1 MGKSRDLSEFERG
14 MIVGARSAGCSI
26 SETVKRLGFSKT
38 AVSRVYREWCE
49 KRKTSS
55 HRGSCGR
62 KRLVDE
68 SGEKRMERVVEAN
81 IQATSEQIQ
90 TLYNS
95 SAPEKP
101 ISLAT
106 TRRTLKRLGYSRK
119 TQRRDSLIVA
129 GLEALAVYASCPQL
143 ETDKNLVCRVQGDP
157 DSKTQSSTG
166 VVFRD
171 QVDPAPKTL
180 SSTGVVFRD
189 QGDPDPKTHSST
201 GFVFR
206 DQGDPDPKTQS
217 STGVVFRDQGDPA
230 LKTQSSTGVVFR
242 DQGDPALKTQSSTG
256 VVFRDQDDPHSKTK
270 SSTGVVFRDQ
280 DVVCNDENDPE

>member
-68 SGEKRMERVVEAN
+68 SGERRMERVVEAN
-81 IQATSEQIQ
+81 IQATSEEIQ
-90 TLYNS
+90 ALYNS
-95 SAPEKP
+95 SAPEKT

-143 ETDKNLVCRVQGDP
+143 ETDKNLVCR
-157 DSKTQSSTG
+157 
-166 VVFRD
+166 
-171 QVDPAPKTL
+171 L
-180 SSTGVVFRD
+180 
-189 QGDPDPKTHSST
+189 QGDPDPKTQSST
-201 GFVFR
+201 GFVSRDQDDPHSKTQSSTDTFR

-217 STGVVFRDQGDPA
+217 STDVVFRDQNEQHS
-230 LKTQSSTGVVFR
+230 KTQSST
-242 DQGDPALKTQSSTG
+242 D
-256 VVFRDQDDPHSKTK
+256 VVFRDQDDTHLKTH
-270 SSTGVVFRDQ
+270 SSTDVVFRDQ
-280 DVVCNDENDPE
+280 DEQHSKTQSSTDVVNRDLDVVCNDENDPE

>member
-143 ETDKNLVCRVQGDP
+143 ETDTNLVCMVQGNPDSKTQSPTGVVFRNQGDP
-157 DSKTQSSTG
+157 DSKTKSSTGVLFSDQGDPDSKSQSTTGVVFKDQGDLAPKSHSSTG
-166 VVFRD
+166 VVF
-171 QVDPAPKTL
+171 
-180 SSTGVVFRD
+180 SD
-189 QGDPDPKTHSST
+189 QGAPA
-201 GFVFR
+201 
-206 DQGDPDPKTQS
+206 PKTQS
-217 STGVVFRDQGDPA
+217 STGVVFRDQNEQHSE
-230 LKTQSSTGVVFR
+230 TQSSTDVVFR
-242 DQGDPALKTQSSTG
+242 DHDA
-256 VVFRDQDDPHSKTK
+256 
-270 SSTGVVFRDQ
+270 
-280 DVVCNDENDPE
+280 VCNDENDPE